1 MKSIEIQVTPEKLG
15 EEEENEHMI
24 AGKEENEKK
33 TGGKRRRKRK
43 EVEIEKEVKEKRIE
57 TRG

>member
-15 EEEENEHMI
+15 EEEENDEKI
-24 AGKEENEKK
+24 ARKEENEKK

-43 EVEIEKEVKEKRIE
+43 EVEVDKEVKEKRIE

>member
-1 MKSIEIQVTPEKLG
+1 VKSIEIQVTPEKLG
-15 EEEENEHMI
+15 EEEENDEKI
-24 AGKEENEKK
+24 ARKEENEKK

-43 EVEIEKEVKEKRIE
+43 EVEVDKEVKEKRIE